1 MGMLK
6 ELSGQATRPVRLPAA
21 ECFAVLADVDG
32 YPEWYPDVVHE
43 VDVLEREPDG
53 QARRARTKL
62 HLSWGPVVKDFD
74 LVLGIDARPV
84 TMVNLARVSD
94 APSANTFEATWRLH
108 ETGMTEI
115 AIELRAALD
124 VPRFMPLGGIGDAI
138 AGGFVDAAVRRL
150 AGA

>member
-1 MGMLK
+1 MLK
-6 ELSGQATRPVRLPAA
+6 ELSGQATRPVGLPAA
-21 ECFAVLADVDG
+21 QCFAVLADVDE
-32 YPEWYPDVVHE
+32 YPEWYPEVVQD

-53 QARRARTKL
+53 LARRARTRL

-74 LVLGIDARPV
+74 LVLGIVAQPV
-84 TMVNLARVSD
+84 TMVSLARVSD
-94 APSANTFEATWRLH
+94 APTANTFAATWRLR
-108 ETGMTEI
+108 ESSVTEV

-138 AGGFVDAAVRRL
+138 AQGFVDAAVRRL